1 MITVNISGTPR
12 EMILNMY
19 ALEEIERVFGG
30 MGPMRK
36 RLINQRSRF
45 RATMELAACLLTGA
59 ALARGHDPVT
69 HSWLLHHLRTH
80 EVGALFSA
88 VSKCLE
94 RGMYSE
100 MRKDKDK
107 VRDLTLEEI
116 NLEKGTGYLTVR
128 QIYCYGLSTG
138 LSYSEMRALTPGFIM
153 DMFAGRQEYIGSLF
167 GGGRR
172 SKRKPQRPDW

>member
-1 MITVNISGTPR
+1 
-12 EMILNMY
+12 MILNMY

-59 ALARGHDPVT
+59 SLARNGEPVS
-69 HSWLLHHLRTH
+69 HSWLLHHLKTQ
-80 EVGALFSA
+80 EVGGLFAA

-100 MRKDKDK
+100 MRDRSNE

-116 NLEKGTGYLTVR
+116 EMEKGTGYLTVR
-128 QIYCYGLSTG
+128 QIYSYGLGSG
-138 LSYSEMRALTPGFIM
+138 LSYTEMRSLTPGFIL
-153 DMFAGRQEYIGSLF
+153 DMFAGRQEYLAGMFGS
-167 GGGRR
+167 GKRA
-172 SKRKPQRPDW
+172 KRKPQRPDW